1 MISKLSFG
9 KKICAMLLS
18 GLILIGSVPVA
29 MATDESLPDDD
40 PVQASEATP
49 DEAEES
55 AQGSSS
61 GGSQYA
67 DSNMRYNDG
76 AVCYYLAAADRLYF
90 TGNSLSFIR
99 VETNPGE
106 ELYES
111 IEKDLN
117 DPDVG
122 DANFSVT
129 LEYYPQ
135 SGKQTLNHKPD
146 TELEASNGV
155 LSAKLNFTDALYP
168 NGLPTGTYN
177 IVIGYDGGNGE
188 ETLYTHDFAVV
199 NEDSLA
205 VKNICLDGTS
215 VAESPEWSKSDKVKI
230 TFETDSDIPAGAT
243 VNGYTAANEGGVYS
257 YTADKTGDYEIKV
270 QDLLGTT
277 GTETVTV
284 KIDTKAPVASDPEF
298 FLEDGSEL
306 GDDAWSS
313 KPLTVKV
320 KLTDAESAVDT
331 DSITLDG
338 KKVPA
343 EDIESDKDDVT
354 VSFKAEKAQGYTL
367 EFADKAGN
375 SGKAVIEKK
384 DIRIDSDAPAAKDFV
399 VSFAKGGDVADKVL
413 RFLTFGLYSNDD
425 IHMTIN
431 VDNEEGAPV
440 DENSYKIFDG
450 EKDMAAVGGKTNEFI
465 LPAPEDGESVLFDLY
480 VQAADKAG
488 NDSGKI
494 SLNEE
499 GIRVKLPDDTVK
511 PLKEA
516 FPELF
521 EVVISKIVPI
531 FENNEVKLDF
541 EQSAGSP
548 EKFCVHGNGTV
559 SVKVKESVTGIAD
572 ITATVNGEPVE
583 LECKEDTVD
592 KGTSRVTEMTASF
605 KMEEPE
611 EKEYTV
617 VFTAKSNSGMPDS
630 ITRTFYVY
638 NTAPQLGEDGF
649 EYSNVKDGK
658 QNWTPGTV
666 NVSFSL
672 VDNVEISSVRAYNK
686 TGNPEPS
693 EADYIAV
700 SESGGRYSFT
710 AEEYGLYAV
719 VAKDALTNSAEYE
732 TDAVLID
739 KEAPEIADG
748 SIAYKVGKE
757 SFDNQSWVN
766 QDVTVSFDAKDLPEG
781 DGASGIKYTYING
794 KKHQSTAEDGSTY
807 EFTVSDYGIQKI
819 TLQDNANNRGRY
831 EIGPVLIDKL
841 PPVIEK
847 VEFSSANNDKAY
859 GIYDKNAVIMT
870 VTVNNVHNS
879 DGKGSELKA
888 LEIIEGDTVLSGE
901 PQKVEGEQTRYAVSY
916 QITAGDNPR
925 DFVFR
930 AEDMA
935 GNTVSKNIRDES
947 VSVVIGNDVITEHK
961 DIAEIVVTEAKPE
974 IGKDGIQIS
983 FDRRYPKNE
992 TEESGVFYSGKGT
1005 FKASFA
1011 DNLAGID
1018 SYATYFVKSE
1028 DLKYDKKGNII
1039 FDGLKNVEGST
1050 AETVNGVSDK
1060 KKVTSVDIKLET
1072 PEKDKL
1078 ESGMYT
1084 AIFKAFNLS
1093 GNPIVKSVE
1102 VAVDNSTPTLTGID
1116 IATKGSGSYFTTK
1129 NGVYSSKD
1137 LEVTVNFDDG
1147 ACSSGIKSIQ
1157 MFNGD
1162 KELQGEDGTFVLEGD
1177 KMYQLFAVI
1186 TDNFDDTEGRQ
1197 DIKKFPVKIDGKDFI
1212 NDKDH
1217 FEIVVNTS
1225 ADTNKLSEIKYDFGY
1240 KQKYA
1245 NTDNWIVSTSHDNP
1259 NGFIYATATNDLSG
1273 VKEFTASVQKA
1284 SGEDTGVRV
1293 TEEEQSKDDFNKF
1306 VDRELKID
1314 ASGLASGTYELT
1326 YKVVDYAGVEKE
1338 FKDTFHVDKTRPVLY
1353 RITYEKNSS
1362 AIDKFIGFL
1371 TFGLYSNDTVNATVI
1386 VYDKDPSC
1394 EIRQSG
1400 ITMSSENGKRVSG
1413 IGNFTEL
1420 SGDEIPDD
1428 IKDARVY
1435 KATFKIEPGD
1445 SAADS
1450 NYSDL
1455 RVSVNDQFNNTTEGS
1470 FNQFENYLGAVP
1482 FTQYVKNGEFEIVT
1496 TKFAPVI
1503 QNFAANEKPGTFAYA
1518 DNGDNIPSKSGRY
1531 FSAAPDV
1538 SFTVT
1543 DQIAKLNTVKVTI
1556 EDESGNTSDITSSCH
1571 FTDIAGISLDNVG
1584 TIGDNGKEFTN
1595 FDIPEGEKIA
1605 AIIVN
1610 IDTAKLGD
1618 ASLAEGRNTIT
1629 VYAKNNSGNKS
1640 DSSFVV
1646 VLDTAKPVVQEFEF
1660 NPSSDYTM
1668 DANSESYKVPAE
1680 NGNYYYVFKD
1690 SATVT
1695 VGVTDDVTVKG
1706 SGISY
1711 VHLYLQPS
1719 GSSSMTDADIESQNE
1734 DKTSTTFR
1742 IPADFKGQLYAYAVD
1757 NVENN
1762 RSEEDT
1768 YTPDSVITETEY
1780 QHKSNSGAEI
1790 ESLTAV
1796 NGKDNSGKEL
1806 YRNSVELQFDVHSNF
1821 AGIYSVEYTVESPY
1835 HSDTPGGKA
1844 LVGRDGAISEDD
1856 GWQTISTDRNL
1867 VTAMR
1872 KRITVGNNSN
1882 DIKVKLTVTDRAHY
1896 STETEYTFSIDKTAP
1911 TIKVEWN
1918 TNNGNTIS
1926 GESVKYYKENRIA
1939 TITVYERNFDP
1950 KDFEFS
1956 KLTVAT
1962 DLGPAPQ
1969 SIAAGSGWSTGYAMN
1984 ESDPDNTAHVAT
1996 LTFDSDGT
2004 YDFGLDYADLAGNA
2018 AETYKDDRFTVDKTA
2033 PIIKISFEPSQSKAG
2048 GKYFNETRVATITI
2062 NEHNFYA
2069 PNAKLTVKAGGPEN
2083 PPTPT
2088 ETSWNSAGNNDN
2100 TSTITFDR
2108 DGTYS
2113 FTVTFTDKAG
2123 NDSPQNGTSDAAAA
2137 EFVIDK
2143 TIEAPKFSGVKDFEA
2158 YDGQIA
2164 PSITFF
2170 DHNLAE
2176 SSCTYT
2182 MNRVDINS
2190 NSALVDNL
2198 AFSDDKGNPT
2208 KTVTYGNFPTVPDN
2222 DGIYIVKATTVDLAG
2237 NRSEEAAVVFSVN
2250 RFGSTF
2256 MYTDDVTKNVMD
2268 TYYVNISPKIAISE
2282 INVNA
2287 VTDST
2292 IRVNKDD
2299 SVTTLEKGTNYEVN
2313 QSGDSRSWYQY
2324 DYSIFDSNFVDEGKY
2339 NITLT
2344 STDRFKHTVSNIT
2357 AYGGDE
2363 EINASPRTCPVS
2375 FVLDKTPPIVTISG
2389 IEKNEYYEES
2399 AKDVVINCSDANIT
2413 SEFLKVQFD
2422 GEDVDYTIASEIAGN
2437 IEIKLEL
2444 EADNGDIDRDF
2455 KVTVSDKAGN
2465 YNVPEEGGEITGF
2478 RLSTSWISRLLHYN
2492 LPIVIAGGCVLLAG
2506 IALAVF
2512 LIIRKRSK

>member
-106 ELYES
+106 KLYES

-230 TFETDSDIPAGAT
+230 TFETDSDIPAGAI
-243 VNGYTAANEGGVYS
+243 VNGYTAANEGGIYS

-284 KIDTKAPVASDPEF
+284 KIDTKAPVASDPKF

-313 KPLTVKV
+313 EPLTVKV

-781 DGASGIKYTYING
+781 DGASGIKYTYINS
-794 KKHQSTAEDGSTY
+794 KKYQSTAEDGSTY

-847 VEFSSANNDKAY
+847 VEFSSANNAKAY

-992 TEESGVFYSGKGT
+992 TEESG
-1005 FKASFA
+1005 
-1011 DNLAGID
+1011 
-1018 SYATYFVKSE
+1018 
-1028 DLKYDKKGNII
+1028 
-1039 FDGLKNVEGST
+1039 
-1050 AETVNGVSDK
+1050 
-1060 KKVTSVDIKLET
+1060 
-1072 PEKDKL
+1072 
-1078 ESGMYT
+1078 
-1084 AIFKAFNLS
+1084 
-1093 GNPIVKSVE
+1093 
-1102 VAVDNSTPTLTGID
+1102 
-1116 IATKGSGSYFTTK
+1116 
-1129 NGVYSSKD
+1129 
-1137 LEVTVNFDDG
+1137 
-1147 ACSSGIKSIQ
+1147 
-1157 MFNGD
+1157 
-1162 KELQGEDGTFVLEGD
+1162 
-1177 KMYQLFAVI
+1177 
-1186 TDNFDDTEGRQ
+1186 
-1197 DIKKFPVKIDGKDFI
+1197 
-1212 NDKDH
+1212 
-1217 FEIVVNTS
+1217 
-1225 ADTNKLSEIKYDFGY
+1225 
-1240 KQKYA
+1240 
-1245 NTDNWIVSTSHDNP
+1245 
-1259 NGFIYATATNDLSG
+1259 
-1273 VKEFTASVQKA
+1273 
-1284 SGEDTGVRV
+1284 
-1293 TEEEQSKDDFNKF
+1293 
-1306 VDRELKID
+1306 
-1314 ASGLASGTYELT
+1314 
-1326 YKVVDYAGVEKE
+1326 
-1338 FKDTFHVDKTRPVLY
+1338 
-1353 RITYEKNSS
+1353 
-1362 AIDKFIGFL
+1362 
-1371 TFGLYSNDTVNATVI
+1371 
-1386 VYDKDPSC
+1386 
-1394 EIRQSG
+1394 IR
-1400 ITMSSENGKRVSG
+1400 
-1413 IGNFTEL
+1413 
-1420 SGDEIPDD
+1420 
-1428 IKDARVY
+1428 
-1435 KATFKIEPGD
+1435 
-1445 SAADS
+1445 
-1450 NYSDL
+1450 
-1455 RVSVNDQFNNTTEGS
+1455 
-1470 FNQFENYLGAVP
+1470 
-1482 FTQYVKNGEFEIVT
+1482 
-1496 TKFAPVI
+1496 
-1503 QNFAANEKPGTFAYA
+1503 
-1518 DNGDNIPSKSGRY
+1518 
-1531 FSAAPDV
+1531 
-1538 SFTVT
+1538 
-1543 DQIAKLNTVKVTI
+1543 
-1556 EDESGNTSDITSSCH
+1556 
-1571 FTDIAGISLDNVG
+1571 
-1584 TIGDNGKEFTN
+1584 
-1595 FDIPEGEKIA
+1595 
-1605 AIIVN
+1605 
-1610 IDTAKLGD
+1610 
-1618 ASLAEGRNTIT
+1618 
-1629 VYAKNNSGNKS
+1629 
-1640 DSSFVV
+1640 
-1646 VLDTAKPVVQEFEF
+1646 
-1660 NPSSDYTM
+1660 
-1668 DANSESYKVPAE
+1668 
-1680 NGNYYYVFKD
+1680 
-1690 SATVT
+1690 
-1695 VGVTDDVTVKG
+1695 
-1706 SGISY
+1706 
-1711 VHLYLQPS
+1711 
-1719 GSSSMTDADIESQNE
+1719 
-1734 DKTSTTFR
+1734 
-1742 IPADFKGQLYAYAVD
+1742 
-1757 NVENN
+1757 
-1762 RSEEDT
+1762 
-1768 YTPDSVITETEY
+1768 
-1780 QHKSNSGAEI
+1780 
-1790 ESLTAV
+1790 
-1796 NGKDNSGKEL
+1796 
-1806 YRNSVELQFDVHSNF
+1806 
-1821 AGIYSVEYTVESPY
+1821 
-1835 HSDTPGGKA
+1835 
-1844 LVGRDGAISEDD
+1844 
-1856 GWQTISTDRNL
+1856 
-1867 VTAMR
+1867 
-1872 KRITVGNNSN
+1872 
-1882 DIKVKLTVTDRAHY
+1882 
-1896 STETEYTFSIDKTAP
+1896 
-1911 TIKVEWN
+1911 
-1918 TNNGNTIS
+1918 
-1926 GESVKYYKENRIA
+1926 
-1939 TITVYERNFDP
+1939 
-1950 KDFEFS
+1950 
-1956 KLTVAT
+1956 
-1962 DLGPAPQ
+1962 
-1969 SIAAGSGWSTGYAMN
+1969 
-1984 ESDPDNTAHVAT
+1984 
-1996 LTFDSDGT
+1996 
-2004 YDFGLDYADLAGNA
+2004 
-2018 AETYKDDRFTVDKTA
+2018 
-2033 PIIKISFEPSQSKAG
+2033 
-2048 GKYFNETRVATITI
+2048 
-2062 NEHNFYA
+2062 
-2069 PNAKLTVKAGGPEN
+2069 
-2083 PPTPT
+2083 
-2088 ETSWNSAGNNDN
+2088 
-2100 TSTITFDR
+2100 
-2108 DGTYS
+2108 
-2113 FTVTFTDKAG
+2113 
-2123 NDSPQNGTSDAAAA
+2123 
-2137 EFVIDK
+2137 
-2143 TIEAPKFSGVKDFEA
+2143 
-2158 YDGQIA
+2158 
-2164 PSITFF
+2164 
-2170 DHNLAE
+2170 
-2176 SSCTYT
+2176 
-2182 MNRVDINS
+2182 
-2190 NSALVDNL
+2190 
-2198 AFSDDKGNPT
+2198 
-2208 KTVTYGNFPTVPDN
+2208 
-2222 DGIYIVKATTVDLAG
+2222 
-2237 NRSEEAAVVFSVN
+2237 
-2250 RFGSTF
+2250 
-2256 MYTDDVTKNVMD
+2256 
-2268 TYYVNISPKIAISE
+2268 
-2282 INVNA
+2282 
-2287 VTDST
+2287 
-2292 IRVNKDD
+2292 
-2299 SVTTLEKGTNYEVN
+2299 
-2313 QSGDSRSWYQY
+2313 
-2324 DYSIFDSNFVDEGKY
+2324 
-2339 NITLT
+2339 
-2344 STDRFKHTVSNIT
+2344 
-2357 AYGGDE
+2357 
-2363 EINASPRTCPVS
+2363 
-2375 FVLDKTPPIVTISG
+2375 
-2389 IEKNEYYEES
+2389 
-2399 AKDVVINCSDANIT
+2399 
-2413 SEFLKVQFD
+2413 
-2422 GEDVDYTIASEIAGN
+2422 
-2437 IEIKLEL
+2437 
-2444 EADNGDIDRDF
+2444 
-2455 KVTVSDKAGN
+2455 
-2465 YNVPEEGGEITGF
+2465 
-2478 RLSTSWISRLLHYN
+2478 
-2492 LPIVIAGGCVLLAG
+2492 
-2506 IALAVF
+2506 
-2512 LIIRKRSK
+2512 